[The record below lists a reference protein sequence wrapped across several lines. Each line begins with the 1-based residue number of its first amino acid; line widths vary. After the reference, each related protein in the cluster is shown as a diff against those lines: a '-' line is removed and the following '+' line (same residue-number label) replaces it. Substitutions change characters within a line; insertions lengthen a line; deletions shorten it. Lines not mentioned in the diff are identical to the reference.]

1 MRKEVTYYA
10 EDNTPFKS
18 ESECKKYE
26 EKKKENTSRQYRPPC
41 VN

>member
-26 EKKKENTSRQYRPPC
+26 EKKKKRTHHGSTDRH
-41 VN
+41 V